1 MGEIRALEG
10 IAPVTYVEGN
20 NDARDG
26 TDVVRVT
33 LDGLRI
39 LLTHILPRPHAPHR
53 HVLASL
59 RKEPADVVKT
69 LYYRPEFW
77 GAAYSALVQDVMR
90 GPSEWAVGDRELFA
104 AFVSKLNQCPF

>member
-1 MGEIRALEG
+1 MRLE
-10 IAPVTYVEGN
+10 
-20 NDARDG
+20 R
-26 TDVVRVT
+26 
-33 LDGLRI
+33 LDGGQRWGVRLFLRFVR
-39 LLTHILPRPHAPHR
+39 L
-53 HVLASL
+53 VS

-69 LYYRPEFW
+69 LYYRPEYW